1 MGSAA
6 RGLKTAVFFLS
17 GMAVLASAAWA
28 KNADTK
34 YSRWN
39 DVGAQAAF
47 KAAGMIRKQSPS
59 FQSSDSIALTNA
71 GYAAVGG
78 ESTMGALDG
87 LSSVLKVSRGNHS
100 LIEIHSSSGTPLW
113 FAVFDKKSGNC
124 AYLQVNPA
132 AGEENAP
139 LFSAEAVE
147 KINAEHLFANPAEY
161 AQKFD
166 AKVFGGNEFR
176 IVTIANALAA
186 GADTKA
192 ARAFE
197 FHDHYCPG
205 VTSGILMARYIERHF
220 SGGSLFVQSIQPWC
234 KEDALQAIL
243 NLTPGK
249 KSYDVLYPSEADL
262 AAWPAWA
269 QAASTV
275 VYRKAPRSDVWTGA
289 ALSVSLAGTDETG
302 CPAYGHATLDKLC
315 ADLWYLDKM
324 DNPEDFVAVERQFTL
339 PQGVSP
345 ADYAR
350 PGVDPVAQINAL
362 P

>member
-1 MGSAA
+1 MGAA
-6 RGLKTAVFFLS
+6 TKGRLLALKTAIFFLS
-17 GMAVLASAAWA
+17 GMALSAAAWA
-28 KNADTK
+28 KNADTE

-47 KAAGMIRKQSPS
+47 KATSMIRKQFPA
-59 FQSSDSIALTNA
+59 FQNTDSIALTNA
-71 GYAAVGG
+71 GYADVNG

-100 LIEIHSSSGTPLW
+100 LIEIHSAASAPLW
-113 FAVFDKKSGNC
+113 FAVYDKKSGNC
-124 AYLQVNPA
+124 AYLQVNPS
-132 AGEENAP
+132 GAP
-139 LFSAEAVE
+139 LFAKEAAEQ
-147 KINAEHLFANPAEY
+147 INAEHLFANPVEY
-161 AQKFD
+161 SQKFD

-176 IVTIANALAA
+176 IVTIANALAS
-186 GADTKA
+186 GASTKA

-205 VTSGILMARYIERHF
+205 VTSGILMALYIEQNF
-220 SGGSLFVQSIQPWC
+220 PGGSLFVQSIQPWC

-249 KSYDVLYPSEADL
+249 KSYDVLYPSEGDISS
-262 AAWPAWA
+262 WPAWA
-269 QAASTV
+269 QAASTI
-275 VYRKAPRSDVWTGA
+275 VYHKAPGSKIWNGA
-289 ALSVSLAGTDETG
+289 ALSVSLAGTDVTG
-302 CPAYGHATLDKLC
+302 CPAYGHSILDKLC

-324 DNPEDFVAVERQFTL
+324 DEPEDFVAVERAFTL
-339 PQGVSP
+339 PPEVSP

-350 PGVDPVAQINAL
+350 PGVDPVTEIKEL